1 MLVLEDVTILSG
13 TNTHLVVFIN
23 LSDANA
29 STTLDC
35 VEYVGSYVSL
45 PHMGM
50 GMDTGHVA
58 DIRLSITTNI
68 ANLGIEDQDT
78 LVVSVVS
85 KLVNGKESQV
95 TIGGFKIQ
103 YV

>member
-50 GMDTGHVA
+50 DMDMGHVVN
-58 DIRLSITTNI
+58 IRLSITTNI
-68 ANLGIEDQDT
+68 TNVGIEDQDT
-78 LVVSVVS
+78 LVVMVVS
-85 KLVNGKESQV
+85 RVVDAKESQV
-95 TIGGFKIQ
+95 HVGVFKI
-103 YV
+103 